1 MSKRIVLALFF
12 FMVMAIIIP
21 LAQSMLFSNRSTGK
35 ITINEQLS
43 APYLVGS
50 DKQFMLVFFGYVGC
64 TKVCT
69 PILHQL
75 DTMYESKSFDSLRDR
90 VELVFVNLMPEME
103 PDQPDL
109 FAKSFNPDFRGIYLT
124 QSELMKIDRELGV
137 FFSKSISDTAELD
150 HSDHLYLVEK
160 QKDGTLVIRYIYTMH
175 PIERQ
180 LIVSD
185 VTALLRKE
193 KE

>member
-1 MSKRIVLALFF
+1 MSKRIVLAVFF

-21 LAQSMLFSNRSTGK
+21 LAQSILFSNRSTGK

-43 APYLVGS
+43 APYLLGS
-50 DKQFMLVFFGYVGC
+50 DKQYMLVFFGYVGC

-69 PILHQL
+69 PILHEL
-75 DTMYESKSFDSLRDR
+75 DAMYESKNFDVIRDR
-90 VELVFVNLMPEME
+90 VELVFVNLMPELE

-109 FAKSFNPDFRGIYLT
+109 FAKSFNPHFRGIYLT
-124 QSELMKIDRELGV
+124 QSELMNIDRELGV
-137 FFSKSISDTAELD
+137 FFSKSISDTTELD

-160 QKDGTLVIRYIYTMH
+160 KKDGTLVLRSIYTTH
-175 PIERQ
+175 PIVRQ
-180 LIVSD
+180 FVIDDIS
-185 VTALLRKE
+185 LLRKE